1 MVGKHGSKV
10 SVLINDNKTRKKI
23 KKEKQSLK
31 TVPIRHVKEFLKSKG
46 LIEVGSS
53 APEDVLR
60 SLYENAKLTGEI
72 ENRNGEVYVNN
83 FLEDRV
89 NNTDEMG
96 DHK

>member
-1 MVGKHGSKV
+1 MIIK
-10 SVLINDNKTRKKI
+10 REKI

-31 TVPIRHVKEFLKSKG
+31 TVPIRHIKEFLKTKG
-46 LIEVGSS
+46 LIEVGSN
-53 APEDVLR
+53 APEDILR